1 MKKIVIPIIIGILV
15 IGILLGF
22 SINDEIKKAEIAE
35 RGKTI
40 WNTSGPF
47 SLQEYQHR
55 LGEHIFMTVEGLQP
69 NEKGWIRVFMPNG
82 HQYTQ
87 ISFDGSQKSS
97 FNTYFKPDTQAKE
110 GRCAAED
117 LVGVWTVVFDG
128 TTHRPIEF
136 EFINEYIIGGE
147 VDINN
152 LCPGVERYIEYGP
165 SGKPPT
171 ETINAS
177 QSP

>member
-1 MKKIVIPIIIGILV
+1 MKKIIVPIIIGIIA
-15 IGILLGF
+15 IGIVLGF
-22 SINDEIKKAEIAE
+22 SMNEEIRKADIAE

-55 LGEHIFMTVEGLQP
+55 LGEHIFMTVDGLQP
-69 NEKGWIRVFMPNG
+69 YEKGWIRVFMPNG

-97 FNTYFKPDTQAKE
+97 FNTYFKPDTQAKSN
-110 GRCAAED
+110 RCDPED

-128 TTHRPIEF
+128 TTHAPIEF
-136 EFINEYIIGGE
+136 EFINEYIEGGE
-147 VDINN
+147 VDIDDQ
-152 LCPGVERYIEYGP
+152 CKFVEAREKLKQEAQLP
-165 SGKPPT
+165 L
-171 ETINAS
+171 E
-177 QSP
+177 SP

>member
-1 MKKIVIPIIIGILV
+1 MKKIIVPIIIGIIV
-15 IGILLGF
+15 IGIVLGY
-22 SINDEIKKAEIAE
+22 SINEQIRLADIAE

-55 LGEHIFMTVEGLQP
+55 LGEHIFMTVDGLQP
-69 NEKGWIRVFMPNG
+69 FEKGWIRVFMPNG

-97 FNTYFKPDTQAKE
+97 FNTYFKPDTQAKAN
-110 GRCAAED
+110 RCDPMD

-136 EFINEYIIGGE
+136 EFINEYIEGGE
-147 VDINN
+147 ADIDDQ
-152 LCPGVERYIEYGP
+152 CKFVEYKKQLKQEAQL
-165 SGKPPT
+165 PP
-171 ETINAS
+171 E
-177 QSP
+177 SP

>member
-1 MKKIVIPIIIGILV
+1 MKKIVIPIIIGIIV
-15 IGILLGF
+15 IGIVLGY
-22 SINDEIKKAEIAE
+22 SINDAIKKADIAE

-69 NEKGWIRVFMPNG
+69 YEKGWIRVFMPNG

-87 ISFDGSQKSS
+87 ISFDGSQKSG
-97 FNTYFKPDTQAKE
+97 FNTYFKPDTQGKSN
-110 GRCAAED
+110 RCHPDD

-136 EFINEYIIGGE
+136 EFINEYIIGAE
-147 VDINN
+147 ADIKD
-152 LCPGVERYIEYGP
+152 LCPGVERYEEYGP
-165 SGKPPT
+165 TGKPPP
-171 ETINAS
+171 EIINGS